1 LVDREKHWRQNLEDR
16 NRAIL
21 TSGNI
26 PRQLFFLALPMIA
39 GMLGLVIFNLTDTFF
54 VGRLGTEQLAA
65 LSFTFPVVMVINS
78 FSVGIGIGAGALI
91 SRYVGEGNQY
101 KVKRLT
107 TDSLILG
114 FLFVLIIA
122 ISGLL
127 TIKPLFTLLG
137 ARGVVLDYVED
148 YMSIWYF
155 GTFMVVITMIG
166 NNIIRALGDTKTPG
180 MIMLISATINLI
192 LDPLLIFG
200 LWIFPRMGIQGAA
213 LTTVFSRSIVTIVA
227 LYVLHFRR
235 RLICFRKVRI
245 QEVLISWKEVLH
257 IGIPSASIRLA
268 LPVGSGIIT
277 RLLASQGPLVVA
289 GFGVATRIE
298 FFSLAPINALSSVMS
313 PFTGQ
318 NLGAGKIDRVKQGKK
333 IGHRFSL
340 AIGGFLA
347 ILLAI
352 FARPVAAIFNDDPLV
367 INTIVLYLRIVPIS
381 YGLAGTLYISSSILN
396 VFKKPYQAAG
406 MMGLQIFGFYIPF
419 AFVGNYLFGHAGV
432 FASLSFSY
440 FMTGFIS
447 YELVRKEIRKLQ
459 QKLLLQI
466 KERDLEEY
474 EVPPFPAEG

>member
-1 LVDREKHWRQNLEDR
+1 MKQWREKLDKR
-16 NRAIL
+16 NKAVLI
-21 TSGNI
+21 SGNI

-54 VGRLGTEQLAA
+54 VGRLGSEQLAA

-91 SRYVGEGNQY
+91 SRYVGEENHY
-101 KVKRLT
+101 KVVRLT
-107 TDSLILG
+107 SDSLILG
-114 FLFVLIIA
+114 FIFVLMIA
-122 ISGLL
+122 VTGLL
-127 TIKPLFTLLG
+127 TVRPLFTLLG
-137 ARGVVLDYVED
+137 ARGVVLDYIND

-180 MIMLISATINLI
+180 LIMMISAGINLI

-200 LWIFPRMGIQGAA
+200 IWIFPRMGIQGAA
-213 LTTVFSRSIVTIVA
+213 LTTVLSRSLVTVVA
-227 LYVLHFRR
+227 LYVLHFQR
-235 RLICFRKVRI
+235 RLISYHKVSI
-245 QEVLISWKEVLH
+245 KEILISWKEVLH

-277 RLLASQGPLVVA
+277 RLLASQGPLIVA

-318 NLGAGKIDRVKQGKK
+318 NLGAGKIDRVKQGKR

-340 AIGGFLA
+340 VIGGFLA
-347 ILLAI
+347 VLLAI
-352 FARPVAAIFNDDPLV
+352 FARPVAVIFNDNPQV
-367 INTIVLYLRIVPIS
+367 VSTIVLYLRIVPVS

-396 VFKKPYQAAG
+396 VFRKPYQAAG
-406 MMGLQIFGFYIPF
+406 LMGLQIFGFYIPF
-419 AFVGNYLFGHAGV
+419 AFLGNYLFGHAGV

-440 FMTGFIS
+440 IMTGLIA

-459 QKLLLQI
+459 KKLPSL
-466 KERDLEEY
+466 KKNKASEEY